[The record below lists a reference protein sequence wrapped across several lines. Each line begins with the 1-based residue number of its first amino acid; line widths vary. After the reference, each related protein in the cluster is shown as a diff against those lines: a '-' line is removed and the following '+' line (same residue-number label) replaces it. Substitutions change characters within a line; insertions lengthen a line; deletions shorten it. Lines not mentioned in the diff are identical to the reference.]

1 MMRHRK
7 SFVPTAL
14 LFFVLAAALS
24 VTIWAD
30 VSPAAK
36 LAFFCF
42 GFASGVA
49 AGGHIALLKH
59 GISENSA
66 T

>member
-1 MMRHRK
+1 MRRHRK
-7 SFVPTAL
+7 GLVPTAL
-14 LFFVLAAALS
+14 MFLVVAAALS

-36 LAFFCF
+36 IAFFCF
-42 GFASGVA
+42 GFASGAA
-49 AGGHIALLKH
+49 AGGQIALRRH
-59 GISENSA
+59 GISEKGA

>member
-1 MMRHRK
+1 MRRHRRGL
-7 SFVPTAL
+7 VPTAL
-14 LFFVLAAALS
+14 LFLVLAAALS

-42 GFASGVA
+42 GFASGSA
-49 AGGHIALLKH
+49 AGGHIALRKH
-59 GISENSA
+59 GLSESDDS
-66 T
+66 

>member
-1 MMRHRK
+1 MRRHRRGL
-7 SFVPTAL
+7 VPTAL
-14 LFFVLAAALS
+14 LFLVLAAALS

-36 LAFFCF
+36 LAFFFF
-42 GFASGVA
+42 GFASGVS
-49 AGGHIALLKH
+49 AGGHIALRKH
-59 GISENSA
+59 GLSENSA